1 MEPQVQKIYKW
12 KEPKCSINT
21 TNRTTLVF
29 KSYTTNAKVH
39 SQTLFNITVACIKR
53 NHFRI
58 MYWDVGS
65 SSPTRVGLR
74 PLSQTT
80 MA

>member
-1 MEPQVQKIYKW
+1 MEPQGRKIYKW

-29 KSYTTNAKVH
+29 KSYTINAKIH
-39 SQTLFNITVACIKR
+39 SQMLFNITVACVKR
-53 NHFRI
+53 NHFHT
-58 MYWDVGS
+58 MYWDAGS
-65 SSPTRVGLR
+65 SPPNRVDLH
-74 PLSQTT
+74 PALQAL

>member
-1 MEPQVQKIYKW
+1 MDKW

-21 TNRTTLVF
+21 TNRTTLMF

-39 SQTLFNITVACIKR
+39 SQMLFNITVACVKR

-58 MYWDVGS
+58 MYWDAGS
-65 SSPTRVGLR
+65 RPTTRADLR
-74 PLSQTT
+74 PSPQTM